1 VSLFSAENV
10 SELDRFW
17 REMAPFPGRMAASL
31 RFALTSAL
39 ATLLLLILQPPVGF
53 IAPSMFMLF
62 LASHET
68 PQLCLRDLL
77 TMLSGAALGTAAAL
91 LLMGATGD
99 HPVARVMGL
108 AVFTF
113 VAAFFFRTS
122 IMPAFPMAFGCLAY
136 MVTSLWEY
144 KIRAERILHLSLW
157 PMGTLATV
165 AFSAMVVE
173 CLFNRS
179 DPLVKLQRDM
189 KARCAAVSRLLQL
202 FAAHAEA
209 EEIEGQLAIVRRYA
223 VTGRGQL
230 HILLECISKDKLC
243 NTEECS
249 RLRALTLA
257 LDRILILGAGMAVT
271 QDFERMDPARLVRIG
286 KAMVAAEEGRL
297 EELQHLLGDSPIA
310 GYSELDRIEQT
321 LHNLAAPTEASAAEP
336 ATEAPPAA
344 PSGKS
349 WKDSLKRLL
358 LPDAFTNYDYF
369 MYALKLSLCATIC
382 YVVYNALGWPG
393 ISTAFF
399 TVYFTGLST
408 TGTSNRKILIRIIG
422 STIGGMILG
431 IGCLVFVYPNL
442 EGMQG
447 FLLVIAALSFLG
459 AWCAASP
466 YFGYIGLQI
475 TFSFNLLAFEQLHA
489 PDQMTPARDR
499 LLGITLGFLVM
510 FLIFHQVRPERTVDT
525 LRRLLARLL
534 GASAELIGLFGLE
547 PDSAA
552 SAKIAA
558 IRQQMTGV
566 AMNLPN
572 FAHAVKF
579 EFPPDRAA
587 DMRLSDEILKAAGA
601 ADDLLLSVRTWP
613 QNAEGDQDTERLSA
627 IRTYMEDGLRGLAR
641 DLEEGPERLGKDEK
655 IIEAASTGQ
664 LWSEKSA
671 AVAKAIDNFRELQM
685 ACAAIASA
693 AE

>member
-17 REMAPFPGRMAASL
+17 REMAPVPGRMAGSL
-31 RFALTSAL
+31 RFALTAAL

-53 IAPSMFMLF
+53 IAPSLFMLF
-62 LASHET
+62 LVSHDS
-68 PQLCLRDLL
+68 PYQCFRDCLTL
-77 TMLSGAALGTAAAL
+77 LSGAALGTTAAL
-91 LLMGATGD
+91 LLIGATGD
-99 HPVARVMGL
+99 HPVARVVGL

-122 IMPAFPMAFGCLAY
+122 AIPAFPMAFGCLTY
-136 MVTSLWEY
+136 MVISLWEY

-157 PMGTLATV
+157 PMGTVATV
-165 AFSAMVVE
+165 ALSAVVVE

-179 DPLVKLQRDM
+179 DPLVRLRREI
-189 KARCAAVSRLLQL
+189 KARCAALNGLLQL
-202 FAAHAEA
+202 FGARAEA
-209 EEIEGQLAIVRRYA
+209 GEIERQSAIVRRYA

-230 HILLECISKDKLC
+230 HVLLERISKDRLC
-243 NTEECS
+243 DTGELR
-249 RLRALTLA
+249 RLRTLTLA
-257 LDRILILGAGMAVT
+257 LDRLLVLGAGIAVT
-271 QDFERMDPARLVRIG
+271 QDFERMDPARLERIG
-286 KAMVAAEEGRL
+286 KAIVAAEEGRL
-297 EELQHLLGDSPIA
+297 EEVQSTLGDSPIA
-310 GYSELDRIEQT
+310 GYSQWDHIEQT
-321 LHNLAAPTEASAAEP
+321 LHNLAAPTDASAADP
-336 ATEAPPAA
+336 AAETPQAA
-344 PSGKS
+344 PSGGS
-349 WKDSLKRLL
+349 WRDSLKRLL
-358 LPDAFTNYDYF
+358 LPDAFANSDYF

-382 YVVYNALGWPG
+382 YVIYNGLGWPG

-408 TGTSNRKILIRIIG
+408 TGTSNRKLLIRIIG
-422 STIGGMILG
+422 STIGGMVLG

-442 EGMQG
+442 EGVQG

-466 YFGYIGLQI
+466 YYGYIGLQI
-475 TFSFNLLAFEQLHA
+475 VFSFNLLAFERLGA
-489 PDQMTPARDR
+489 PNQMTPARDR
-499 LLGITLGFLVM
+499 LLGIALGFLVM

-525 LRRLLARLL
+525 MRRLLARLL
-534 GASAELIGLFGLE
+534 GASAELIRLFGLE
-547 PDSAA
+547 PNIEAGA
-552 SAKIAA
+552 RIAE
-558 IRQQMTGV
+558 IRKQIAGM

-587 DMRLSDEILKAAGA
+587 DMRLSNEILKAVTTAG
-601 ADDLLLSVRTWP
+601 DLLFCVGTWP
-613 QNAEGDQDTERLSA
+613 QKAEGDQEAEQLRE
-627 IRTYMEDGLRGLAR
+627 IRHSIENGLRGLAGN
-641 DLEEGPERLGKDEK
+641 LEKGREPQEK
-655 IIEAASTGQ
+655 GRRKIEAASVEQ
-664 LWSEKSA
+664 LRSEKPS